1 MQGRNYAGVHILF
14 RLIVGNAYIPFL
26 FHHCLAHYNNV
37 YLVGTQNN
45 VNSNIHF
52 FFVKPS
58 KTISRI

>member
-1 MQGRNYAGVHILF
+1 MQGRNYAVVHILF

-52 FFVKPS
+52 FLC
-58 KTISRI
+58 